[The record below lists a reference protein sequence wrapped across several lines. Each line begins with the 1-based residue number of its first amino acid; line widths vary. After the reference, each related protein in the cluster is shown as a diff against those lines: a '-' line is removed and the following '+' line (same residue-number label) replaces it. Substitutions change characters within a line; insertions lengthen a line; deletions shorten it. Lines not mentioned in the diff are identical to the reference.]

1 MDIANVDLN
10 LLVVFDALLRTRSVT
25 GAARALHMSQ
35 PATSFALNRLRKTF
49 GDPLFVRTARGIHP
63 TPFAEKLAE
72 PLAGILDR
80 IRSDLLQQPTFEP
93 ATVERAITLNLH
105 DIGELVFLPA
115 ILKKMSKVAPGIV
128 IRTVNLPITDLL
140 LALQSGEVDLAIGH
154 FPELAGASL
163 FQQQLFSHS
172 FTCLVRRNHPAVNT
186 EMSRKQF
193 TEGWHGV
200 VHTAGQ
206 MDDTLEKELATQGL
220 RRKVALRIEHYLAV
234 PMILTQSDLIFT
246 VPYAIGERLSK
257 LGDIKLV
264 RTPFKAKPRVV
275 KQHWH
280 ARFQHDPANQWL
292 RRLVADLF
300 LDKAPRPR

>member
-1 MDIANVDLN
+1 MDITNVDLN

-72 PLAGILDR
+72 PLATILDR
-80 IRSDLLQQPTFEP
+80 IRADLLQQPTFEP

-115 ILKKMSKVAPGIV
+115 ILKKISKVAPGIV
-128 IRTVNLPITDLL
+128 IRTVNLPIADLL

-154 FPELAGASL
+154 YPELGGGSL
-163 FQQQLFSHS
+163 FQQQLFAHS
-172 FTCLVRRNHPAVNT
+172 FTCLVRRNHPVVNT

-193 TEGWHGV
+193 SEGWHGV
-200 VHTAGQ
+200 VHAVGQ

-280 ARFQHDPANQWL
+280 ARFHHDPANQWL

-300 LDKAPRPR
+300 LDKARPR

>member
-1 MDIANVDLN
+1 
-10 LLVVFDALLRTRSVT
+10 
-25 GAARALHMSQ
+25 
-35 PATSFALNRLRKTF
+35 
-49 GDPLFVRTARGIHP
+49 
-63 TPFAEKLAE
+63 
-72 PLAGILDR
+72 
-80 IRSDLLQQPTFEP
+80 
-93 ATVERAITLNLH
+93 VERAITLNLH

-115 ILKKMSKVAPGIV
+115 ILKKVSKVAPGIV
-128 IRTVNLPITDLL
+128 IRTVNLSLPDLL

-154 FPELAGASL
+154 YPELVGGSL
-163 FQQQLFSHS
+163 FQQQLFAHS
-172 FTCLVRRNHPAVNT
+172 FVSLVRRNHPVVNA

-234 PMILTQSDLIFT
+234 PMILAQSDLIFT

>member
-1 MDIANVDLN
+1 MDITNVDLN

-93 ATVERAITLNLH
+93 ETVERAITLNLH

-115 ILKKMSKVAPGIV
+115 ILKKISKVAPGIV
-128 IRTVNLPITDLL
+128 IRTVNLPMTDLL

-154 FPELAGASL
+154 YPDLAGASL
-163 FQQQLFSHS
+163 FQQQLFAHS
-172 FTCLVRRNHPAVNT
+172 FISLVRRNHPVVNT

-193 TEGWHGV
+193 SEGWHGV

-280 ARFQHDPANQWL
+280 ARFHHDPANQWL